1 MTTKTKRILTIS
13 LTALAITAFV
23 ITPLAWFAGFKLI
36 GNIGFKPSYN
46 ANLPDLQMWMYNSEN
61 DIQAGSEVTTEGW
74 VSKDV
79 TPDTEN
85 NSYLMIPGVKKE
97 KDGNGNYTISISQL
111 HFGKVDNLVSLSRDN
126 KVMLCFGFDKNTINN
141 TTGTV
146 HDITFTLAYNTNG
159 YTYDMNS
166 ESVLD
171 SIHLYQDTGTIKEKN
186 LKDLENGVH
195 IIEYREEKPAAMQ
208 FLQIRYA
215 ISSQKYVPY
224 EDGFVPAT
232 ENADGEWVPV
242 LTGGKPGETL
252 TLSDVVP
259 INCGRTNG
267 TCVCTCGLKCEACD
281 KGNHTQCEGAA
292 ATESTN
298 AIPACSACDKGRCGK
313 AELTKT
319 MLTSALGGEGDVLED
334 GAITGD
340 EKFYVY
346 IELAPLLDA
355 FGMQEN
361 ILDYFVPAYMFFD
374 VKLDVEIG

>member
-61 DIQAGSEVTTEGW
+61 DIQAGSEVKTEGW
-74 VSKDV
+74 VSQDV

-85 NSYLMIPGVKKE
+85 NSYLIIPGVKKT
-97 KDGNGNYTISISQL
+97 KSTTSAGDTVYTIEIPDL
-111 HFGKVDNLVSLSRDN
+111 HFGKVDNLVSLSKDN

-141 TTGTV
+141 TTGEV
-146 HDITFTLAYNTNG
+146 HAVAFTLAYNKNG

-224 EDGFVPAT
+224 EDGFVSAT
-232 ENADGEWVPV
+232 ENADGEWKPV
-242 LTGGKPGETL
+242 LTDGKPGETL
-252 TLSDVVP
+252 ALSDIVP
-259 INCGRTNG
+259 INCGSGGG
-267 TCVCTCGLKCEACD
+267 TKVVGKDD
-281 KGNHTQCEGAA
+281 KGNQI
-292 ATESTN
+292 TEP
-298 AIPACSACDKGRCGK
+298 ICSACEAGTCGK
-313 AELTKT
+313 AILTQE
-319 MLTSALGGEGDVLED
+319 MLTAKLGGEGDVLED